1 MLTLITDSGPV
12 LIQDTEYY
20 VRQLASGLDEVIF
33 SISVYD
39 PIYAQIEEE
48 MQILDRG
55 GLAYLVKQVDGGPE
69 VAKVIAQIDVD
80 DWKAQMLLNYGSAS
94 NTLYNTLNAIKPAGW
109 TVIDQTGYTYRRTV
123 EGNLTPFE
131 IVQAACNT
139 FGAYPRWDN
148 QAKTLT
154 LYNQI
159 MPEPVGAFATREL
172 NLREINYKG
181 KSQGFATRL
190 YAYGKDGLSFAS
202 INGGKAYVDDH
213 TYSSRTIAA
222 YWKDERYTVKENLLL
237 DARKKLAAM
246 AIPQRSYDCSVVDLQ
261 AVDPE
266 KYAAL
271 DFSLLSSAVLIDDL
285 KHTQI
290 TYQVLERY
298 DYPYHPEQNRVIFNS
313 APALIT
319 GDITTVANTIND
331 PNSAYNQGI
340 VSSIED
346 AENAATAYTDAAA
359 AAAKAYTDAAE
370 VAARSYTDTALQT
383 AKDYAD
389 NATDWLT
396 SGQGYIVA
404 VQNDDGSWKE
414 LLFMD
419 TASTATA
426 RKVLRINENGLGFS
440 SRGVSG
446 PYTQAWTLDGKLI
459 VGGTDAVTLAAY
471 DGSQNVIFS
480 VDKSGIA
487 WDLSASRMTKN
498 GAQYFKAAGATATSG
513 NVICIS
519 SAGIAFSTRGWNG
532 PYTQAWS
539 INGQLT
545 IGGTNNVQLQAVN
558 GSGGVLFKVSQAG
571 ISWDLKQ
578 SKMTTDGLLYF
589 LGNGATA
596 SRGNVLRISSA
607 GIAFSKNG
615 YNGSY
620 AQAWTIDGI
629 LTLGG
634 AGNRYGLLRI
644 LDSGNRIAVDLS
656 DGVLELYS
664 YDGNGAKKS
673 EANLTGSGMDVYG
686 NDGSYML
693 LGPGALELDDGDGN
707 SATYGANGISIT
719 AGDKSLAI
727 SPEGVSIETADI
739 PTLPSNELTVAEL
752 RPSSIAIEGE
762 YEGDWLY
769 GVDDVVT
776 LPGGWTFTIKCG
788 VIVNIE
794 YGEPGVPEDGYEGF
808 FIDGEHV
815 YFHRGIMTEI
825 ESTDD

>member
-1 MLTLITDSGPV
+1 MLTLITEGGPV

-33 SISVYD
+33 QISVYD
-39 PIYAQIEEE
+39 PIYAQLGEE

-55 GLAYLVKQVDGGPE
+55 GQAYLVKQVDGGPE
-69 VAKVIAQIDVD
+69 VAKVIAQIDLD
-80 DWKAQMLLNYGSAS
+80 DWRAQMLLDYGSAS
-94 NTLYNTLNAIKPAGW
+94 NTIYNTINAIKPTGW
-109 TVIDQTGYTYRRTV
+109 TVIDQTGYTYRRTI
-123 EGNLTPFE
+123 EGNLTPLE

-172 NLREINYKG
+172 NLQEINYKG

-271 DFSLLSSAVLIDDL
+271 DFALLSSAVLIDDL

-298 DYPYHPEQNRVIFNS
+298 DYPYHPDQNRVIFNS

-346 AENAATAYTDAAA
+346 AETAAA
-359 AAAKAYTDAAE
+359 AYTDAAE
-370 VAARSYTDTALQT
+370 AAARSYTDSALQT

-404 VQNDDGSWKE
+404 VQNDNGSWKE

-419 TASTATA
+419 RASTQTA
-426 RKVLRINENGLGFS
+426 QKVLRINENGLGFS
-440 SRGVSG
+440 RTGVSG

-459 VGGTDAVTLAAY
+459 IGGTDAVTLAAY
-471 DGSQNVIFS
+471 DGSQNVLFS
-480 VDKSGIA
+480 VDRSGIA
-487 WDLSASRMTKN
+487 WDLSTSRMTKN

-519 SAGIAFSTRGWNG
+519 SAGIAFSTTGWNG

-545 IGGTNNVQLQAVN
+545 IGGTNNVQLQAKN

-571 ISWDLKQ
+571 ISWDLAQ

-596 SRGNVLRISSA
+596 TRGNVLRISSA
-607 GIAFSKNG
+607 GIAFSKTG

-634 AGNRYGLLRI
+634 AGNKYGLLQIR
-644 LDSGNRIAVDLS
+644 DKNNRIAVEMS

-664 YDGNGAKKS
+664 YDANGAKTS
-673 EANLTGSGMDVYG
+673 DMYLNGSGMDIYE

-693 LGPGALELDDGDGN
+693 LGTGALELDNGSGD
-707 SATYGANGISIT
+707 SASYSANGISIT
-719 AGDKSLAI
+719 TDAGSLAL
-727 SPEGVSIETADI
+727 SPEGFSIESADI
-739 PTLPSNELTVAEL
+739 PILASNELTVAEL
-752 RPSSIAIEGE
+752 RPSSIAFEGD

-769 GVDDVVT
+769 GYTGDVT
-776 LPGGWTFTIKCG
+776 LPGGWTFTYRCG
-788 VIVNIE
+788 VVVDIQG
-794 YGEPGVPEDGYEGF
+794 GEPGVPEDGYEGF
-808 FIDGEHV
+808 FIDGQHV
-815 YFHRGIMTEI
+815 YFHRGILAEFDD
-825 ESTDD
+825 TDE

>member
-1 MLTLITDSGPV
+1 MLTLITEGGPV

-39 PIYAQIEEE
+39 PIYAQLGEE

-55 GLAYLVKQVDGGPE
+55 GQAYLVKQVDGGPE
-69 VAKVIAQIDVD
+69 VAKVIAQIDLD
-80 DWKAQMLLNYGSAS
+80 DWRAQMLLDYGSAS
-94 NTLYNTLNAIKPAGW
+94 NTLYNTINAIKPTGW
-109 TVIDQTGYTYRRTV
+109 TVIDQTGYTYRRTI
-123 EGNLTPFE
+123 EGNLTPLE
-131 IVQAACNT
+131 IVQAACKT
-139 FGAYPRWDN
+139 FGAYPRWDT

-154 LYNQI
+154 LYNQA

-222 YWKDERYTVKENLLL
+222 YWKDERYTVKENLLA

-246 AIPQRSYDCSVVDLQ
+246 AVPQRSYDCSVVDLR

-271 DFSLLSSAVLIDDL
+271 DFALLSSAVLIDDL

-298 DYPYHPEQNRVIFNS
+298 DYPYHPEMNRVIFNS

-340 VSSIED
+340 ASSIED
-346 AENAATAYTDAAA
+346 AEEAAA
-359 AAAKAYTDAAE
+359 AYTDAAE
-370 VAARSYTDTALQT
+370 AAAKSYTDTALQT

-419 TASTATA
+419 RASTQTA
-426 RKVLRINENGLGFS
+426 QKVLRINENGLGFS
-440 SRGVSG
+440 RTGVSG

-459 VGGTDAVTLAAY
+459 IGGTDTVTLAAY
-471 DGSQNVIFS
+471 DGSQNVLFS
-480 VDKSGIA
+480 VDKNGIA

-513 NVICIS
+513 NVICIN
-519 SAGIAFSTRGWNG
+519 SAGIAFSTHGWNG

-558 GSGGVLFKVSQAG
+558 GSGGVLFKVNQAG

-596 SRGNVLRISSA
+596 TRGNVLRISSA

-634 AGNRYGLLRI
+634 AGNKYGLLQIR
-644 LDSGNRIAVDLS
+644 DKNNRITVDLS

-664 YDGNGAKKS
+664 YDGNGAKTS
-673 EANLTGSGMDVYG
+673 EAYLTGSGMDVYG

-693 LGPGALELDDGDGN
+693 LAPGGLELDNGDGD
-707 SATYGANGISIT
+707 SASYSANGISIT
-719 AGDKSLAI
+719 SSDGSMAL
-727 SPEGVSIETADI
+727 SPGGLIVEEADI
-739 PTLPSNELTVAEL
+739 PTISTNNLTVGEKAEIQDL
-752 RPSSIAIEGE
+752 EVYNQIDCSALYIGGE
-762 YEGDWLY
+762 EVTPTPPLPTGVTDTIFADGNILY
-769 GVDDVVT
+769 
-776 LPGGWTFTIKCG
+776 F
-788 VIVNIE
+788 
-794 YGEPGVPEDGYEGF
+794 EDGILVEV
-808 FIDGEHV
+808 DSE
-815 YFHRGIMTEI
+815 
-825 ESTDD
+825 

>member
-1 MLTLITDSGPV
+1 MLTLITEGGPV

-33 SISVYD
+33 QISVYD
-39 PIYAQIEEE
+39 PIYAQLGEE

-55 GLAYLVKQVDGGPE
+55 GQAYLVKQVDGGPE
-69 VAKVIAQIDVD
+69 VAKVIAQIDLD
-80 DWKAQMLLNYGSAS
+80 DWRAQMLLDYGSAS
-94 NTLYNTLNAIKPAGW
+94 NTIYNTINAIKPTGW
-109 TVIDQTGYTYRRTV
+109 TVIDQTGYTYRRTI
-123 EGNLTPFE
+123 EGNLTPLE
-131 IVQAACNT
+131 IVQAACKT
-139 FGAYPRWDN
+139 FGAYPRWDT

-154 LYNQI
+154 LYNQA

-172 NLREINYKG
+172 NLQEINYKG

-222 YWKDERYTVKENLLL
+222 YWKDERYTVKENLLT

-246 AIPQRSYDCSVVDLQ
+246 AVPQRSYDCSVVDLQ

-271 DFSLLSSAVLIDDL
+271 DFTLLSSAVLIDDL

-298 DYPYHPEQNRVIFNS
+298 DYPYHPEMNRVIFNS

-319 GDITTVANTIND
+319 GDITTVADSIND

-340 VSSIED
+340 ASSIED
-346 AENAATAYTDAAA
+346 AEAAA
-359 AAAKAYTDAAE
+359 AAYTD
-370 VAARSYTDTALQT
+370 DALQT

-389 NATDWLT
+389 NATEWLT

-419 TASTATA
+419 RASTQTA
-426 RKVLRINENGLGFS
+426 QKVLRINENGIGFS
-440 SRGVSG
+440 RTGVSG
-446 PYTQAWTLDGKLI
+446 PYTQAWTLDGRLI
-459 VGGTDAVTLAAY
+459 IGGTNTVTLAAY
-471 DGSQNVIFS
+471 DGSQNVLFS
-480 VDKSGIA
+480 VDRSGIA
-487 WDLSASRMTKN
+487 WDLSKSRMTKD
-498 GAQYFKAAGATATSG
+498 GAQYFLGAGATATSG
-513 NVICIS
+513 NVIRIDS
-519 SAGIAFSTRGWNG
+519 SGIGFSRNG
-532 PYTQAWS
+532 YNGTYTQAWT
-539 INGQLT
+539 IGGQLT
-545 IGGTNNVQLQAVN
+545 IGGTNAVQLQAVN

-571 ISWDLKQ
+571 ISWDLAQ

-596 SRGNVLRISSA
+596 TRGNVLRISSA
-607 GIAFSKNG
+607 GIAFSKTG
-615 YNGSY
+615 YNGTY

-634 AGNRYGLLRI
+634 AGNKYGLLQIR
-644 LDSGNRIAVDLS
+644 DKNNRIAVEMS

-664 YDGNGAKKS
+664 YDANGAKTS
-673 EANLTGSGMDVYG
+673 DVYLNGSGMDIYG

-693 LGPGALELDDGDGN
+693 LGTGALELDNGSGD
-707 SATYGANGISIT
+707 SASYSANGISIT
-719 AGDKSLAI
+719 TDAGSLAL
-727 SPEGVSIETADI
+727 SPEGFSIESADI
-739 PTLPSNELTVAEL
+739 PILASNELTVAEL
-752 RPSSIAIEGE
+752 RPSSIAFEGD

-769 GVDDVVT
+769 GYTGDVT
-776 LPGGWTFTIKCG
+776 LPGGWTFTYRCG
-788 VIVNIE
+788 VVVDIQG
-794 YGEPGVPEDGYEGF
+794 GEPGVPEDGYEGF
-808 FIDGEHV
+808 FIDGQHV
-815 YFHRGIMTEI
+815 YFHRGILAEFDD
-825 ESTDD
+825 TDE

>member
-1 MLTLITDSGPV
+1 MLTLITEGGPV

-33 SISVYD
+33 QISVYD
-39 PIYAQIEEE
+39 PIYAQLGEE

-55 GLAYLVKQVDGGPE
+55 GQAYLVKQVDGGPE
-69 VAKVIAQIDVD
+69 VAKVIAQIDLD
-80 DWKAQMLLNYGSAS
+80 DWRAQMLLDYGSAS
-94 NTLYNTLNAIKPAGW
+94 NTIYNTINAIKPTGW
-109 TVIDQTGYTYRRTV
+109 TVIDQTGYTYRRTI
-123 EGNLTPFE
+123 EGNLTPLE
-131 IVQAACNT
+131 IVQAACKT
-139 FGAYPRWDN
+139 FGAYPRWDT

-154 LYNQI
+154 LYNQA

-172 NLREINYKG
+172 NLQEINYKG

-222 YWKDERYTVKENLLL
+222 YWKDERYTVKENLLA

-246 AIPQRSYDCSVVDLQ
+246 AVPQRSYDCSVVDLQ

-271 DFSLLSSAVLIDDL
+271 DFTLLSSAVLIDDL

-298 DYPYHPEQNRVIFNS
+298 DYPYHPEMNRVIFNS

-319 GDITTVANTIND
+319 GDITTVADSIND

-340 VSSIED
+340 ASSIED
-346 AENAATAYTDAAA
+346 AEAAA
-359 AAAKAYTDAAE
+359 AVYTD
-370 VAARSYTDTALQT
+370 DALQT

-389 NATDWLT
+389 NATEWLT

-404 VQNDDGSWKE
+404 VQNDDGSWRE

-419 TASTATA
+419 RASTQTA
-426 RKVLRINENGLGFS
+426 QKVLRINENGIGFS
-440 SRGVSG
+440 RTGVSG
-446 PYTQAWTLDGKLI
+446 PYTQAWTLDGRLI
-459 VGGTDAVTLAAY
+459 IGGTNTVTLAAY
-471 DGSQNVIFS
+471 DGSQNVLFS
-480 VDKSGIA
+480 VDRSGIA
-487 WDLSASRMTKN
+487 WDLSKSRMTKD
-498 GAQYFKAAGATATSG
+498 GAQYFLGAGATATSG
-513 NVICIS
+513 NVIRIDS
-519 SAGIAFSTRGWNG
+519 SGIGFSRNG
-532 PYTQAWS
+532 YNGTYTQAWT
-539 INGQLT
+539 IGGQLT
-545 IGGTNNVQLQAVN
+545 IGGTNAVQLQAVN

-571 ISWDLKQ
+571 ISWDLAQ

-596 SRGNVLRISSA
+596 TRGNVLRISSA
-607 GIAFSKNG
+607 GIAFSKTG

-664 YDGNGAKKS
+664 YDGNGAKIS
-673 EANLTGSGMDVYG
+673 EANLSGSGLDFYG
-686 NDGSYML
+686 NDRSYATL
-693 LGPGALELDDGDGN
+693 SAGVLALDDGAGSTSTYAADYMDITTP
-707 SATYGANGISIT
+707 SASM
-719 AGDKSLAI
+719 SL
-727 SPEGVSIETADI
+727 SPEMLSVEAADI
-739 PTLPSNELTVAEL
+739 PTISTNNLTVGEKAEIQDL
-752 RPSSIAIEGE
+752 EVYNQIDCGALYIQGE
-762 YEGDWLY
+762 EVTPTPPLPTGVTDTIFADGNILY
-769 GVDDVVT
+769 
-776 LPGGWTFTIKCG
+776 F
-788 VIVNIE
+788 
-794 YGEPGVPEDGYEGF
+794 EDGILVEV
-808 FIDGEHV
+808 D
-815 YFHRGIMTEI
+815 
-825 ESTDD
+825 SD